1 MSPGKT
7 NHDLEFNREIS
18 MEPPFGIA
26 RSAVA
31 AAAAIRALPS
41 FPNINF
47 NLHKC
52 IIINSIGGPRGC
64 ARDVAESDIT

>member
-1 MSPGKT
+1 MTS
-7 NHDLEFNREIS
+7 NS
-18 MEPPFGIA
+18 IA
-26 RSAVA
+26 GFPWNYRSES
-31 AAAAIRALPS
+31 RALPRARGFALPG